1 MVRRIRSWRIQ
12 IPKSAPRGTKIKES
26 FGSRLFDI
34 VDILI
39 VCLLLACVLIPLIH
53 IVAASF
59 SNPSLFVGHKG
70 ILLWP
75 EGFSL
80 ASYQAVFK
88 NTFLWTGY
96 ANTLFIV
103 IVGTV
108 LNVLLSMVAA
118 YCLSR
123 KHVAAGPTIMKLL
136 VFTMYFSGGM
146 IPLYLVVK
154 GVGLYGSRWALILP
168 TLVDTYNLIIMRTA
182 FAGVPDSLE
191 ESAKLDG
198 ANAWTIL
205 WRIMAPLVKPTV
217 AVITLYYAVSHWN
230 SWFNAMLFLRDKTQY
245 PLQLILRQILI
256 QNRHGRHDSRCGLPR
271 ERDNPVRDCCGCH
284 TAYPLY
290 LSVRSEVLCQG
301 CYDRR
306 HQGLICTVKKE
317 KLPCAYL
324 MSKMYN
330 GICAGS
336 AEVRPLTRR
345 KRKSPPSSTPMQ
357 AVTVYTPMV

>member
-1 MVRRIRSWRIQ
+1 MANTNT
-12 IPKSAPRGTKIKES
+12 KTAPRSTKIKES
-26 FGSRLFDI
+26 FGSRLFDV
-34 VDILI
+34 VDVLI
-39 VCLLLACVLIPLIH
+39 ICLLLACVLIPLIH

-59 SNPSLFVGHKG
+59 SNASLFVGHKG

-103 IVGTV
+103 LVGTV

-123 KHVAAGPTIMKLL
+123 KRVAAGPTIMKLL

-230 SWFNAMLFLRDKTQY
+230 SWFNAMLFLREKTQY

-256 QNRHGRHDSRCGLPR
+256 QNDTADMTAGADYLISETIQYATVVVATLPIL
-271 ERDNPVRDCCGCH
+271 CI
-284 TAYPLY
+284 YPFVQKY
-290 LSVRSEVLCQG
+290 F
-301 CYDRR
+301 
-306 HQGLICTVKKE
+306 VKGVMIGAIK
-317 KLPCAYL
+317 
-324 MSKMYN
+324 
-330 GICAGS
+330 G
-336 AEVRPLTRR
+336 
-345 KRKSPPSSTPMQ
+345 
-357 AVTVYTPMV
+357 

>member
-1 MVRRIRSWRIQ
+1 MAAVCGKEETIMANTNT
-12 IPKSAPRGTKIKES
+12 KTAPRGTKIKES
-26 FGSRLFDI
+26 FGSRLFDV
-34 VDILI
+34 VDVLI
-39 VCLLLACVLIPLIH
+39 ICVLLACVLIPLIH

-80 ASYQAVFK
+80 ASYQAVLK
-88 NTFLWTGY
+88 NAFLWTGY

-256 QNRHGRHDSRCGLPR
+256 QNDTADMTAGADYLISETIQYATVVVATLPIL
-271 ERDNPVRDCCGCH
+271 CI
-284 TAYPLY
+284 YPFVQKY
-290 LSVRSEVLCQG
+290 F
-301 CYDRR
+301 
-306 HQGLICTVKKE
+306 VKGVMIGAIK
-317 KLPCAYL
+317 
-324 MSKMYN
+324 
-330 GICAGS
+330 G
-336 AEVRPLTRR
+336 
-345 KRKSPPSSTPMQ
+345 
-357 AVTVYTPMV
+357 

>member
-1 MVRRIRSWRIQ
+1 MANTNT
-12 IPKSAPRGTKIKES
+12 KTAPRSTKIKES
-26 FGSRLFDI
+26 FGSRLFDV
-34 VDILI
+34 VDVLI
-39 VCLLLACVLIPLIH
+39 ICVLLACVLIPLIH

-80 ASYQAVFK
+80 ASYQAVLK
-88 NTFLWTGY
+88 NAFLWTGY

-168 TLVDTYNLIIMRTA
+168 PSRSPFTYWIVTPKTL
-182 FAGVPDSLE
+182 
-191 ESAKLDG
+191 
-198 ANAWTIL
+198 
-205 WRIMAPLVKPTV
+205 
-217 AVITLYYAVSHWN
+217 
-230 SWFNAMLFLRDKTQY
+230 
-245 PLQLILRQILI
+245 
-256 QNRHGRHDSRCGLPR
+256 
-271 ERDNPVRDCCGCH
+271 
-284 TAYPLY
+284 
-290 LSVRSEVLCQG
+290 
-301 CYDRR
+301 
-306 HQGLICTVKKE
+306 
-317 KLPCAYL
+317 
-324 MSKMYN
+324 
-330 GICAGS
+330 
-336 AEVRPLTRR
+336 
-345 KRKSPPSSTPMQ
+345 PP
-357 AVTVYTPMV
+357 

>member
-1 MVRRIRSWRIQ
+1 M
-12 IPKSAPRGTKIKES
+12 
-26 FGSRLFDI
+26 
-34 VDILI
+34 
-39 VCLLLACVLIPLIH
+39 
-53 IVAASF
+53 
-59 SNPSLFVGHKG
+59 
-70 ILLWP
+70 
-75 EGFSL
+75 
-80 ASYQAVFK
+80 FK

-103 IVGTV
+103 LVGTV

-123 KHVAAGPTIMKLL
+123 KRVAAGPTIMKLL

-154 GVGLYGSRWALILP
+154 GVGLYGSLP

-230 SWFNAMLFLRDKTQY
+230 SWFNAMLFLREKTQY

-256 QNRHGRHDSRCGLPR
+256 QTAGADYLISETIQYATVVVATLPIL
-271 ERDNPVRDCCGCH
+271 CI
-284 TAYPLY
+284 YPFVQKY
-290 LSVRSEVLCQG
+290 F
-301 CYDRR
+301 
-306 HQGLICTVKKE
+306 VKGVMIGAIK
-317 KLPCAYL
+317 
-324 MSKMYN
+324 
-330 GICAGS
+330 G
-336 AEVRPLTRR
+336 
-345 KRKSPPSSTPMQ
+345 
-357 AVTVYTPMV
+357 

>member
-1 MVRRIRSWRIQ
+1 M
-12 IPKSAPRGTKIKES
+12 
-26 FGSRLFDI
+26 
-34 VDILI
+34 
-39 VCLLLACVLIPLIH
+39 PLIQ

-59 SNPSLFVGHKG
+59 SNPSQFVAHKG

-80 ASYQAVFK
+80 ASYKAVFD
-88 NTFLWTGY
+88 NVYIWTGY

-103 IVGTV
+103 FVGTF

-123 KHVAAGPTIMKLL
+123 KGVAAGPAIMKLL
-136 VFTMYFSGGM
+136 VFTMYFSSGM
-146 IPLYLVVK
+146 IPFYLVVK
-154 GVGLYGSRWALILP
+154 GVGLYGSIWALILP
-168 TLVDTYNLIIMRTA
+168 VLVDTYNLIILRTA

-230 SWFNAMLFLRDKTQY
+230 SWFNAMLFMREKTQY

-256 QNRHGRHDSRCGLPR
+256 QNDTADMTAGADYLISETIQYATVVVATLPIL
-271 ERDNPVRDCCGCH
+271 CI
-284 TAYPLY
+284 YPFIQKY
-290 LSVRSEVLCQG
+290 F
-301 CYDRR
+301 
-306 HQGLICTVKKE
+306 VKGVMIGAIK
-317 KLPCAYL
+317 
-324 MSKMYN
+324 
-330 GICAGS
+330 G
-336 AEVRPLTRR
+336 
-345 KRKSPPSSTPMQ
+345 
-357 AVTVYTPMV
+357 

>member
-1 MVRRIRSWRIQ
+1 METQ
-12 IPKSAPRGTKIKES
+12 KE
-26 FGSRLFDI
+26 LE
-34 VDILI
+34 
-39 VCLLLACVLIPLIH
+39 LLLTRAAQCVQRG
-53 IVAASF
+53 
-59 SNPSLFVGHKG
+59 FVGGTSGNVSLRQADRIFISPTGARLDELTPESMTVLDAADGAVLSGPAPSKEWRMHWEIYQKRPEVQAVFHLHPLDCIAAG

-103 IVGTV
+103 LVGTV

-123 KHVAAGPTIMKLL
+123 KRVAAGPTIMKLL

-256 QNRHGRHDSRCGLPR
+256 QNDTADMTAGADYLISETIQYATVVVATLPIL
-271 ERDNPVRDCCGCH
+271 CI
-284 TAYPLY
+284 YPFVQKY
-290 LSVRSEVLCQG
+290 F
-301 CYDRR
+301 
-306 HQGLICTVKKE
+306 VKGVMIGAIK
-317 KLPCAYL
+317 
-324 MSKMYN
+324 
-330 GICAGS
+330 G
-336 AEVRPLTRR
+336 
-345 KRKSPPSSTPMQ
+345 
-357 AVTVYTPMV
+357 

>member
-1 MVRRIRSWRIQ
+1 M
-12 IPKSAPRGTKIKES
+12 
-26 FGSRLFDI
+26 
-34 VDILI
+34 
-39 VCLLLACVLIPLIH
+39 LIPLIH

-59 SNPSLFVGHKG
+59 SNPALFVAHKG

-75 EGFSL
+75 EGFSV

-96 ANTLFIV
+96 ANTLFVV
-103 IVGTV
+103 IVGTL

-123 KHVAAGPTIMKLL
+123 KRVAAGPTIMKLL

-168 TLVDTYNLIIMRTA
+168 SLVDTYNLIIMRTA

-205 WRIMAPLVKPTV
+205 WKIMAPLVKPTV

-256 QNRHGRHDSRCGLPR
+256 QNDTADMTAGADYLIGETIQYATVVVATLPIL
-271 ERDNPVRDCCGCH
+271 CI
-284 TAYPLY
+284 YPFVQKY
-290 LSVRSEVLCQG
+290 F
-301 CYDRR
+301 
-306 HQGLICTVKKE
+306 VKGVMIGAIK
-317 KLPCAYL
+317 
-324 MSKMYN
+324 
-330 GICAGS
+330 G
-336 AEVRPLTRR
+336 
-345 KRKSPPSSTPMQ
+345 
-357 AVTVYTPMV
+357 